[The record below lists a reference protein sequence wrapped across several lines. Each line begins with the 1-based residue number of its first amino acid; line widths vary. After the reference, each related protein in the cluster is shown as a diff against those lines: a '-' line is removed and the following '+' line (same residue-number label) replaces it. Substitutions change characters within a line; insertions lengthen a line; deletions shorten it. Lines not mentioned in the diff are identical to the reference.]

1 MLVARRLV
9 RREWKGK
16 GIGVAR
22 FIERTRHDWFN
33 TLWKLGVFVAI
44 VLFAIF
50 VIYPWK
56 GFLPTF
62 ILIAAGLWMYIS
74 LVSRKSGYVC
84 AKCGKAFQ
92 VPTTVNF
99 FTTSA
104 VGKNPDGTY
113 YSYKN
118 LTCPSCGQ
126 QSKARLVKRVGA
138 ATAKG
143 SGRMLK

>member
-1 MLVARRLV
+1 MARYV
-9 RREWKGK
+9 D
-16 GIGVAR
+16 
-22 FIERTRHDWFN
+22 RTKYDWFG
-33 TLWKLGVFVAI
+33 TIWKLAVFLGIILLAI
-44 VLFAIF
+44 L

-56 GFLPTF
+56 GFWPMF
-62 ILIAAGLWMYIS
+62 ILILAGLWMYIG

-84 AKCGKAFQ
+84 GKCGKAFQ

-99 FTTSA
+99 FTSSA

-118 LTCPSCGQ
+118 LTCPYCGK

-138 ATAKG
+138 REARG
-143 SGRMLK
+143 SGKMLR

>member
-1 MLVARRLV
+1 
-9 RREWKGK
+9 
-16 GIGVAR
+16 VAR
-22 FIERTRHDWFN
+22 FIERTRYDWFS
-33 TLWKLGVFVAI
+33 TIWKLGLFVAI
-44 VLFAIF
+44 VLFALL

-62 ILIAAGLWMYIS
+62 ILIIAGLWMYIS

-118 LTCPSCGQ
+118 LTCPYCGK

-138 ATAKG
+138 ETAKG

>member
-1 MLVARRLV
+1 M
-9 RREWKGK
+9 
-16 GIGVAR
+16 AR
-22 FIERTRHDWFN
+22 FIERTRHDWFS
-33 TLWKLGVFVAI
+33 TVWKLALFIVI
-44 VLFAIF
+44 VLVA
-50 VIYPWK
+50 VKWVLPWR
-56 GFLPTF
+56 GWLPTAIMIF
-62 ILIAAGLWMYIS
+62 AGLWMYIS
-74 LVSRKSGYVC
+74 LVSRKSGYLC

-104 VGKNPDGTY
+104 IGKNPDGTY

-118 LTCPSCGQ
+118 LTCPHCGK

-138 ATAKG
+138 ETAKG

>member
-1 MLVARRLV
+1 M
-9 RREWKGK
+9 
-16 GIGVAR
+16 AR
-22 FIERTRHDWFN
+22 FIERTRDDWFN
-33 TLWKLGVFVAI
+33 TVWKLAVFVAI
-44 VLFAIF
+44 VLFAII
-50 VIYPWK
+50 VIYPWR

-62 ILIAAGLWMYIS
+62 IMIMAGLWMYIS
-74 LVSRKSGYVC
+74 LVSRKSGYLC

-104 VGKNPDGTY
+104 IGKNPDGTY

-118 LTCPSCGQ
+118 LTCPHCGK

-138 ATAKG
+138 ETAKG